1 MIASSISQDQSEDKD
16 ATDAAFSS
24 VKYTDEIQSTDGVDK
39 AITFLRNHFE
49 NPSSKKE
56 SVRGT
61 HS

>member
-39 AITFLRNHFE
+39 AITLLRNHFE
-49 NPSSKKE
+49 KSKFQKGE
-56 SVRGT
+56 RSWN
-61 HS
+61 